1 MFFSYKQPI
10 LLDGYDSAIVPHLLI
25 SYCCSV
31 AKKLSVNFDCALKFD
46 QQISSVVKT
55 NRVVQ
60 AFITACL
67 GYCNSYVCSD
77 QSLLRRLQAVQNAV
91 ARLLMGKKRCD
102 HITPIVTSLHQLQD
116 HLRIQFKI

>member
-77 QSLLRRLQAVQNAV
+77 QSSTSSPTSCSKCSSTPFD
-91 ARLLMGKKRCD
+91 GKE
-102 HITPIVTSLHQLQD
+102 TL
-116 HLRIQFKI
+116 

>member
-1 MFFSYKQPI
+1 M
-10 LLDGYDSAIVPHLLI
+10 
-25 SYCCSV
+25 
-31 AKKLSVNFDCALKFD
+31 NFDCALKFN

-91 ARLLMGKKRCD
+91 ARLLMGKKRYD
-102 HITPIVTSLHQLQD
+102 HITPVLTSL
-116 HLRIQFKI
+116 LRFKSI